1 MSEMQRQS
9 ANLTRQGYRIAFT
22 VEKNQVHRLKA
33 QEINL
38 SPRLFDEIES
48 CGRP

>member
-1 MSEMQRQS
+1 MSAMQGE
-9 ANLTRQGYRIAFT
+9 AKDLEGKGFRIRIT

-38 SPRLFDEIES
+38 SSRLFDEIES
-48 CGRP
+48 CPR